1 MLWLTWQM
9 WILLV
14 LAFGAGLVAGWL
26 MRGQPDE
33 EPQAAPSGGGKSASR
48 DEGAA
53 AGSSSEASGAS
64 RSKAESEPEAKSKPE
79 PGPKAAPDA
88 KSAMT
93 LTAGQQAPGA
103 DADPVS
109 DGPKSQTSGGVSTP
123 DPATAPEKPGEDDL
137 TAIKGLGPKAEAALK
152 AEGVT
157 SYIQIASWSEED
169 VKRFDDLINGRGR
182 IKRDDWVGQAKT
194 LAAG

>member
-9 WILLV
+9 WILLA

-33 EPQAAPSGGGKSASR
+33 TAERSKSGESGGAKGEGASASS
-48 DEGAA
+48 A
-53 AGSSSEASGAS
+53 
-64 RSKAESEPEAKSKPE
+64 KPKSKPE
-79 PGPKAAPDA
+79 PKSEPEPAPKAAPDA

-103 DADPVS
+103 DAGPVS
-109 DGPKSQTSGGVSTP
+109 DGPKSQTSGGEVTP
-123 DPATAPEKPGEDDL
+123 EPATPPETPGEDDL

-157 SYIQIASWSEED
+157 SYIQIAAWSDEE

>member
-26 MRGQPDE
+26 MRGQPE
-33 EPQAAPSGGGKSASR
+33 AEPQGAKGGGKDGGVGEGGAKSA
-48 DEGAA
+48 
-53 AGSSSEASGAS
+53 
-64 RSKAESEPEAKSKPE
+64 SKPE
-79 PGPKAAPDA
+79 PSSKSEPAPKAAPDA

-93 LTAGQQAPGA
+93 ITAGQQAPGA
-103 DADPVS
+103 DAGPVA
-109 DGPKSQTSGGVSTP
+109 DGPKSQTSGGEITP
-123 DPATAPEKPGEDDL
+123 EPETPAETPGEDDL

-157 SYIQIASWSEED
+157 TYIQVASWSDDD
-169 VKRFDDLINGRGR
+169 VQRFDDLIKGRGR

>member
-9 WILLV
+9 WILLA

-33 EPQAAPSGGGKSASR
+33 EPQGARSAEKDAAKGEGASSASSKPSAKP
-48 DEGAA
+48 AA
-53 AGSSSEASGAS
+53 
-64 RSKAESEPEAKSKPE
+64 KSEPA
-79 PGPKAAPDA
+79 PKAAPDA
-88 KSAMT
+88 KSAMS

-103 DADPVS
+103 DAGPVS
-109 DGPKSQTSGGVSTP
+109 DGPKSQTSGGEVTP
-123 DPATAPEKPGEDDL
+123 EPESPPEHPGEDDL

-169 VKRFDDLINGRGR
+169 VKRFDDLISGRGR

>member
-33 EPQAAPSGGGKSASR
+33 EPKGAASGGGESGSK
-48 DEGAA
+48 DDGGA
-53 AGSSSEASGAS
+53 ASGA
-64 RSKAESEPEAKSKPE
+64 KSEPPAKSE
-79 PGPKAAPDA
+79 PAPKTAPDA

-103 DADPVS
+103 DAGPVS
-109 DGPKSQTSGGVSTP
+109 DGPKSQTSGGGITP
-123 DPATAPEKPGEDDL
+123 EPETKPETPGEDDL

-157 SYIQIASWSEED
+157 SYIQIASWSDDD